1 MEDAFLY
8 CARLRPW
15 TCSSTQTA
23 QKPPDQH
30 TLWHNMARIT
40 VQIVTSQTHTL
51 VYALTLSNLH
61 YFHII

>member
-1 MEDAFLY
+1 
-8 CARLRPW
+8 
-15 TCSSTQTA
+15 
-23 QKPPDQH
+23 
-30 TLWHNMARIT
+30 MARIT